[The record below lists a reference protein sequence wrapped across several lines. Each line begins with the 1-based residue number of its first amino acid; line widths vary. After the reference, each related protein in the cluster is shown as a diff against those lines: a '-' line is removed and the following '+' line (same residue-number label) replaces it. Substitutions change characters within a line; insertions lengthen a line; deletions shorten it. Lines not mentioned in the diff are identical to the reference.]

1 MAARPC
7 AAHQKWWGGVRK
19 SLFSRPWCAVW
30 PLFYHERFSRGGLPQ
45 AVYVKPETQAPQL
58 LNSSHHAPSRAARP
72 HRGNGSCIHERCL
85 ENSLQ
90 TEQSVAL
97 VMQPMGLIGRW
108 LLLVCWD
115 KCISVGVE
123 REVGGVFK
131 AACRERETTRTGENG
146 SGMTGRLD
154 LSAYRIYSSSQSWSW
169 GGILVCI
176 VACFVSKMTVS
187 FQTDYSWFC
196 KPFLNF
202 CFVLVSLFF

>member
-1 MAARPC
+1 MKDFQEEGFLRLFMSS
-7 AAHQKWWGGVRK
+7 QKHK
-19 SLFSRPWCAVW
+19 
-30 PLFYHERFSRGGLPQ
+30 
-45 AVYVKPETQAPQL
+45 L
-58 LNSSHHAPSRAARP
+58 LNSSHHAPSGAARP

-176 VACFVSKMTVS
+176 VACFASKMTVS
-187 FQTDYSWFC
+187 FQTDCGWFC
-196 KPFLNF
+196 DPFLNF
-202 CFVLVSLFF
+202 CFVLVSLFLMKLWILGDWSCAVYVLNKQYNYYLFTSCCCIIP